1 MIAIQ
6 IDKELCNKMHFVTAL
21 SPAQGLR
28 HGCTCVTRVSRVI
41 VTHPVRWSGP
51 PPGGDPGQPPAA
63 SRYYVEERSVG
74 PQSLG

>member
-1 MIAIQ
+1 MAAR
-6 IDKELCNKMHFVTAL
+6 V
-21 SPAQGLR
+21 SR
-28 HGCTCVTRVSRVI
+28 VTRVSRVI

-51 PPGGDPGQPPAA
+51 PPGGDPGQLPAA